1 MALPKGVKSPVDYTK
16 LYMSNELKGDLTEK
30 TMTPAQKIKDT
41 MLKKKYEKSDDM
53 MKSFKDQ
60 YGEKE
65 GEKIFYAKIR
75 KDAMKEQSTPLTQ
88 KSLDAR

>member
-1 MALPKGVKSPVDYTK
+1 
-16 LYMSNELKGDLTEK
+16 
-30 TMTPAQKIKDT
+30 MTPAQKRKDT

-60 YGEKE
+60 YGDKE

-75 KDAMKEQSTPLTQ
+75 KDAMK
-88 KSLDAR
+88 K